1 MYIPAYPLYT
11 IPAKAQRCKTKLN
24 IIVLSCY
31 INIIFPMRLMLI
43 LMYFLTHSVAVLV
56 WYVDCRDVEYHLDS
70 YCKTITQRSTSYMYT
85 F

>member
-1 MYIPAYPLYT
+1 
-11 IPAKAQRCKTKLN
+11 
-24 IIVLSCY
+24 
-31 INIIFPMRLMLI
+31 MRLMLI

-85 F
+85 L